1 MEGSL
6 SIVNCK
12 TKRVWYNQSSVAEI
26 YGWKFSY
33 TSQVKW
39 SKEQAL
45 EVGVKIRRKKRGH
58 GKSQGAKTKK
68 TRSEELN
75 ALVFSYKTVVSGTC
89 FLCIGIG
96 RHLPISSSHFSLIN
110 ENLIKKKNQ
119 QLMNELKILACCV
132 PIFFYR

>member
-12 TKRVWYNQSSVAEI
+12 TKRVWYNQSSVAVI
-26 YGWKFSY
+26 YGWKFSN
-33 TSQVKW
+33 TLRVKW

-45 EVGVKIRRKKRGH
+45 EVCVEIRRKKRGH

-75 ALVFSYKTVVSGTC
+75 ALVFSNKTLVSGTC

-96 RHLPISSSHFSLIN
+96 RHLPTTH
-110 ENLIKKKNQ
+110 
-119 QLMNELKILACCV
+119 
-132 PIFFYR
+132 